1 MGQPKK
7 ILVPLD
13 GSSNAQR
20 ALDKAI
26 TFAKPFGAKIA
37 GISVIYHVPVTGIH
51 NVKAMRAT
59 WVKQARKILATA
71 KKHCAQRGVD
81 FSEKIATGYAGDEI
95 VNYAR
100 KSNCG
105 LIVMG
110 SRGLSGPKAAIL
122 GSVSSHVLHK
132 ARMPVVIVK

>member
-13 GSSNAQR
+13 GSKNSLR

-26 TFAKPFGAKIA
+26 SFAKPFGATIT
-37 GISVIYHVPVTGIH
+37 GISVIHQIPVTGLH
-51 NVKAMRAT
+51 NVKSWREQ
-59 WVKQARKILATA
+59 WIKDARKLLARA

-81 FSEKIATGYAGDEI
+81 FAEKVSTGYAGDEI
-95 VNYAR
+95 VNYAK
-100 KSNCG
+100 KSNSG

-110 SRGLSGPKAAIL
+110 SRGLSGAKAAIL
-122 GSVSSHVLHK
+122 GSVSRHVLHK
-132 ARMPVVIVK
+132 SKVPVVIIK

>member
-26 TFAKPFGAKIA
+26 TFAKPFGATIA
-37 GISVIYHVPVTGIH
+37 GISVIHHVPVTGLH
-51 NVKAMRAT
+51 NVKAMRDN
-59 WVKQARKILATA
+59 WVKEAKKTLSKA

-95 VNYAR
+95 VNYAK

-105 LIVMG
+105 LIVIG

-122 GSVSSHVLHK
+122 GSVSNHVLHK
-132 ARMPVVIVK
+132 SRIPVVLVK

>member
-1 MGQPKK
+1 MAQSQK

-13 GSSNAQR
+13 GSSNALR

-26 TFAKPFGAKIA
+26 TFAKPLGAKIFA
-37 GISVIYHVPVTGIH
+37 ISVIHNVPITGIH
-51 NVKAMRAT
+51 NVKAMRAN
-59 WVKQARKILATA
+59 WVKEARKILAKA
-71 KKHCAQRGVD
+71 KKHSAQRGVD
-81 FSEKIATGYAGDEI
+81 FNEKIASGYAGDEI
-95 VNYAR
+95 VNYAK

-110 SRGLSGPKAAIL
+110 SRGLSGPKATIL
-122 GSVSSHVLHK
+122 GSVSNHVLHK